1 MKENK
6 EKDEKDSIEA
16 KAILIG
22 DAGVGKTSLIRAAS
36 SQKFSENLT
45 STLATN
51 CTEKKIKI
59 DSLNYSVNLWD
70 TVGQERFINVNK
82 IFYKGSD
89 IVIFVFDV
97 KVKQTFES
105 LDKWITNVKD
115 NIDSNSKYVCG
126 IVGNKKDLIDEDED
140 DQQIIEKMGNEYAKK
155 NNMKFK
161 MVSAKTDPL
170 GFNKFLEELVK
181 DAKNNLLNKE
191 EYIHLKENLKMEKK
205 CNC

>member
-6 EKDEKDSIEA
+6 EKDEKDNIEA

-36 SQKFSENLT
+36 NQKFSENLA

-115 NIDSNSKYVCG
+115 NIDSNSKYVCA

-140 DQQIIEKMGNEYAKK
+140 DRST
-155 NNMKFK
+155 NN
-161 MVSAKTDPL
+161 
-170 GFNKFLEELVK
+170 
-181 DAKNNLLNKE
+181 
-191 EYIHLKENLKMEKK
+191 
-205 CNC
+205 

>member
-6 EKDEKDSIEA
+6 EKDEKDSVEA

-36 SQKFSENLT
+36 NQKFIENLESNLT
-45 STLATN
+45 AN

-70 TVGQERFINVNK
+70 TAGQEKYIKVNS
-82 IFYKGSD
+82 IFYRGSD

-97 KVKQTFES
+97 NVKQSFKN
-105 LDKWITNVKD
+105 LDKWIANVKD
-115 NIDSNSKYVCG
+115 NTDSKSNYVCG

-140 DQQIIEKMGNEYAKK
+140 EQQIIEKMGKEYAKK

-191 EYIHLKENLKMEKK
+191 EYIHLKEHLKIEKK